1 VTPAGRLE
9 LAAEARASVERV
21 MTLLERP
28 TLEAL
33 DQSAA
38 ELLNATAQIEK
49 IKDDG
54 TSGGAPL
61 KSVMAELRKDLRRVK
76 LLLRHA
82 WEFRAATSD
91 QVGYTRRGELT
102 AQTVPATRWILEG

>member
-1 VTPAGRLE
+1 
-9 LAAEARASVERV
+9 

-38 ELLNATAQIEK
+38 ELLIATAQIEQ
-49 IKDDG
+49 IRDGG

-61 KSVMAELRKDLRRVK
+61 KSAMAELRKDLRRVG

-82 WEFRAATSD
+82 WEFRAATSE
-91 QVGYTRRGELT
+91 QVRYTPRGELT
-102 AQTVPATRWILEG
+102 AQTVPATRWTWEG